1 MPCSICRK
9 NGHNKKT
16 CPDLQIDLQPD
27 NLIDPVEDLDPHPVN
42 DPLPVHDPLPVND
55 HLPLLDPVEDQ
66 MITLTLYELEVRNLV
81 RQNMLNQK
89 TDEEIQF
96 ISSFLNIEK
105 KEFQIINYD
114 SYKPLNLYISNANKK
129 LFPFEDNEMDYTFMG
144 QAPPKSIH
152 KLVTFTGYTY
162 MIKYVGLGNVF
173 INVTQSMKDNYV
185 IDFKASGMI
194 LGLNETNKT
203 FISLLKMDYLIKQMI
218 RLGGL
223 EDDNF
228 GSILD
233 LHQDIDVPQC
243 TNLDLEVAGIPNE
256 LTNIT

>member
-16 CPDLQIDLQPD
+16 CPDLLVDQVE
-27 NLIDPVEDLDPHPVN
+27 DPVLDQVEDPVLDQVEDPV
-42 DPLPVHDPLPVND
+42 P
-55 HLPLLDPVEDQ
+55 DPVEDQ

-81 RQNMLNQK
+81 RRNILNLK

-105 KEFQIINYD
+105 KEFQLINYD
-114 SYKPLNLYISNANKK
+114 SHKPLTLYISNANKN
-129 LFPFEDNEMDYTFMG
+129 LFPFENNEIDYSFMG
-144 QAPPKSIH
+144 MVDPKTIH

-162 MIKYVGLGNVF
+162 MIKYQGSFNDSIF

-185 IDFKASGMI
+185 IDFNPRIS
-194 LGLNETNKT
+194 LGLNEKNKAM
-203 FISLLKMDYLIKQMI
+203 ISLLKMDYLLKQMI

-233 LHQDIDVPQC
+233 LHQDIEVPEY
-243 TNLDLEVAGIPNE
+243 TNLDLEVAGLPND